1 MKKIILLVIV
11 ALFSFTIVEAS
22 ETSVSTTNS
31 TNTEVT
37 AEAPVYW
44 SGRAHNSG
52 SSSLYIKVYRSP
64 NMCDSFYAVILTYT
78 VGPFTYDVNEDVVVK
93 EASDSNSYTHYVVYK
108 GSKFYF
114 TMN

>member
-44 SGRAHNSG
+44 SGRAYNG
-52 SSSLYIKVYRSP
+52 SSYLDIKVYRSP

-78 VGPFTYDVNEDVVVK
+78 AGPYTYDVNEDVVVK
-93 EASDSNSYTHYVVYK
+93 EASDSNRYTHYVVYK
-108 GSKFYF
+108 GAKFYF
-114 TMN
+114 SMN